1 MMTERTLLCR
11 CYDPRV
17 VHDAMGYDL
26 RSGSNLH
33 VLDVTEGDQEEL
45 PLDCCEQWIDFSHCL
60 NVIEAR

>member
-45 PLDCCEQWIDFSHCL
+45 P
-60 NVIEAR
+60 